1 VSQSKPSAKKP
12 SAAVTL
18 HDFGDLKR
26 ALGQAAKEAAARRAQ
41 EEAERARREAAERAR
56 EGDAALFKKLVGQV
70 HPMGD
75 SGRVE
80 HQLAKPAP
88 VPTSRQ
94 QDEQAVLHESLSD
107 DFDVESLLETD
118 ESLSWRRP
126 ELGIDVVRKLRRGVW
141 ALQGELDLHGM
152 RSDEA
157 RERTSG
163 FLREAQLKGSF
174 MARAW
179 ARPASNRCCAT
190 SASAGWCKA
199 TGCWPLC
206 RPGPMRA
213 AWAPWWC
220 CCNPPRRTRSPWLD
234 GADRAGLIS
243 RGCCASSRPSG
254 RRPGAGAPPKAHPPP
269 ARSSPASCK
278 PATGRAP

>member
-41 EEAERARREAAERAR
+41 EDAERARREAAERAR

-80 HQLAKPAP
+80 HQVAKPAP

-163 FLREAQLKGSF
+163 FLREAQLKGWRCVRIVHGKGLGSPGKQPVLRDKCKRWLVQSDRVLAF
-174 MARAW
+174 VQARADEGGVG
-179 ARPASNRCCAT
+179 ALVVLLQSTQKNAQ
-190 SASAGWCKA
+190 
-199 TGCWPLC
+199 PL
-206 RPGPMRA
+206 A
-213 AWAPWWC
+213 
-220 CCNPPRRTRSPWLD
+220 
-234 GADRAGLIS
+234 
-243 RGCCASSRPSG
+243 
-254 RRPGAGAPPKAHPPP
+254 
-269 ARSSPASCK
+269 
-278 PATGRAP
+278 